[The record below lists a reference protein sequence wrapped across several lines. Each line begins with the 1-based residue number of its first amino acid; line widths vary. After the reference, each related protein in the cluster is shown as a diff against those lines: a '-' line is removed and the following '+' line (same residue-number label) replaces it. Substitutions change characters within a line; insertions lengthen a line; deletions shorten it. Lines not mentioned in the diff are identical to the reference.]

1 MERKKIIIIG
11 GGPAGLT
18 AANLLSKDKLYEVF
32 LFEKSGMLGGIAKTV
47 NYKGNRIDIGGHRF
61 FSKSDWVMDFWR
73 SKFPIQGRPSKDDAL
88 LNRKINLSEEKN
100 APDPEK
106 EDKVLLIR
114 NRLSRIFYLR
124 SFFDYPVSL
133 NMNTIKNLGI
143 ARIFKIGMT
152 YIAIKIHPIK
162 KEKSLEDFFINRFGK
177 ELYETFFKDYTEKV
191 WGAKCTEI
199 TPEWGAQRVKGLDIT
214 KAIIHSVKKVFS
226 KTQDISQKNTET
238 SLIEQF
244 LYPKLGPGQLWENVA
259 EEAKKGGVNIFMN
272 TEVKGIE
279 ILNNR
284 VKSIKIIDRNNNQ
297 EREIECDVLIS
308 TMPIKDLI
316 KSVNPPVESE
326 IKRVADGLGYRDFIT
341 VGLLL
346 KRLAIKNKTD
356 LLTLNGIIPDN
367 WIYIQERDVKV
378 GRVQIFNNWSPYL
391 VNDLNNVWIGL
402 EYFTSEN
409 DELSL
414 KSDKEMVEFALSEM
428 EKIGFINRE
437 NVIDATILRMEKAYP
452 AYFGTYGDLYKI
464 KDWSLTIENLYLIG
478 RNGMHRYNNMD
489 HSMLSAKA
497 AVESIQNDFRDKEK
511 IWSINTEEEYHEKKK

>member
-1 MERKKIIIIG
+1 
-11 GGPAGLT
+11 
-18 AANLLSKDKLYEVF
+18 
-32 LFEKSGMLGGIAKTV
+32 
-47 NYKGNRIDIGGHRF
+47 
-61 FSKSDWVMDFWR
+61 
-73 SKFPIQGRPSKDDAL
+73 
-88 LNRKINLSEEKN
+88 
-100 APDPEK
+100 
-106 EDKVLLIR
+106 
-114 NRLSRIFYLR
+114 
-124 SFFDYPVSL
+124 
-133 NMNTIKNLGI
+133 
-143 ARIFKIGMT
+143 
-152 YIAIKIHPIK
+152 
-162 KEKSLEDFFINRFGK
+162 
-177 ELYETFFKDYTEKV
+177 
-191 WGAKCTEI
+191 
-199 TPEWGAQRVKGLDIT
+199 
-214 KAIIHSVKKVFS
+214 
-226 KTQDISQKNTET
+226 
-238 SLIEQF
+238 
-244 LYPKLGPGQLWENVA
+244 
-259 EEAKKGGVNIFMN
+259 
-272 TEVKGIE
+272 
-279 ILNNR
+279 
-284 VKSIKIIDRNNNQ
+284 
-297 EREIECDVLIS
+297 
-308 TMPIKDLI
+308 
-316 KSVNPPVESE
+316 
-326 IKRVADGLGYRDFIT
+326 